1 MIDAVG
7 CLVSDQL
14 YLETTM
20 NLKHIIMTSII
31 GAALAGGSLFAQA
44 PPDNINPQA
53 HPNLAAAQQLIDQAY
68 QKLTAAQQANHDDM
82 QGHDAKAKELLT
94 DAGHELKAAAEAAD
108 GHHTRAAGGHA
119 SPGTEP
125 AVDVSERN
133 PNLHE
138 AQRLMH
144 EAFNKITAAQDANK
158 FDMQGH
164 AEKAKDLL
172 DHASQ
177 ETKLAA
183 EAADKR

>member
-1 MIDAVG
+1 
-7 CLVSDQL
+7 
-14 YLETTM
+14 M
-20 NLKHIIMTSII
+20 NLKHIMMTSII

-44 PPDNINPQA
+44 PPEDINPQT
-53 HPNLAAAQQLIDQAY
+53 HPNLAEAQHLIGQAY
-68 QKLTAAQQANHDDM
+68 QKLTEAQQANHGDM
-82 QGHDAKAKELLT
+82 QGHDAKAKDLLT
-94 DAGHELKAAAEAAD
+94 NAGHELKAAAEAAN
-108 GHHTRAAGGHA
+108 GHHPRPSGGHGN
-119 SPGTEP
+119 PGTEP
-125 AVDVSERN
+125 AVDVGARN

-138 AQRLMH
+138 AQRLMDA
-144 EAFNKITAAQDANK
+144 AFNKISAAQVEND